1 MRRTMISCLAVW
13 AVVVSQ
19 TSWAVPIP
27 GNNIV
32 VIGGQEW
39 AEVDLFSNNSW
50 DTINAQCPAGVCST
64 GSVVNGWSLEGW
76 KWASLDDVQLLF
88 NVFTGLSTTAPGVVE
103 ERASSWAPQFIATF
117 RPTTVRPEV
126 SVVSGWAFAALPPP
140 AFELSAPTPNLKD
153 VTIPP
158 NGVDFASTASYV
170 GRDSTSE
177 ERGAWFYRDRAT
189 QAPAPH
195 TLSLFG
201 LGMASLW
208 MSRRKK
214 QAAAAVTKVAYG

>member
-1 MRRTMISCLAVW
+1 MISCLAVW

-32 VIGGQEW
+32 VVGGQEW
-39 AEVDLFSNNSW
+39 AQVDMFSNSSW

-64 GSVVNGWSLEGW
+64 GSVVNGWHLDGW

-103 ERASSWAPQFIATF
+103 ERGSSWAPLFIATF

-126 SVVSGWAFAALPPP
+126 SVVSGWAFAPLPPP
-140 AFELSAPTPNLKD
+140 AFELNAPTPNLKD

-170 GRDSTSE
+170 GRDSTNE
-177 ERGAWFYRDRAT
+177 ERGAWFYRDHAT

-201 LGMASLW
+201 LGMASIW
-208 MSRRKK
+208 ICRRKQ
-214 QAAAAVTKVAYG
+214 QATLENSLRNALSA